1 METKEIEQRIANA
14 VNEIPIKE
22 ILQESKDNLKIKL
35 ERYEKNK
42 PSFYSRQRRRI
53 QAYYLHKAKNTKEK
67 CIDFGIECILAGI
80 LIMLGVLIYQFII
93 RPLFS

>member
-1 METKEIEQRIANA
+1 METKDIEQRIYDA
-14 VNEIPIKE
+14 VNEIPLKS
-22 ILQESKDNLKIKL
+22 ILQESKNKLEEKL

-42 PSFYSRQRRRI
+42 PSFYSRQRRI

-67 CIDFGIECILAGI
+67 CIDLGIECILAGI